1 MLAGLQACGKPES
14 TAAGNRT
21 RTSLYQFC
29 SGTFL
34 LFASVYCLP
43 FFLTFMAASSSAAD
57 QEILPMT
64 TVNGSFTRAGA
75 TKVCALLLTI
85 VALTSVA
92 VAQTFTS
99 GEKGKVKGTIV
110 SRKGDLVKV
119 QDAKTGAMAIVK
131 ITDDTKII
139 RDKSK
144 VSFHRHEDM
153 DVTAMVPGLTINAEG
168 VGNADNQLEASKISF
183 SPDAFAIEVAQ
194 QQEIN
199 ANKSAAGSA
208 QKTANQ
214 GVTAAGAAQSSANQ
228 AQTTADAAG
237 TVATA
242 AGAVAITN
250 AAAVQMVNKRVSD
263 LDDYQTVAEAVIY
276 YPTGKYALD
285 DAAKADLD
293 KLTALAA
300 STDGYLIEI
309 AGYASKTGTKQA
321 NQQLSEDRA
330 SAVANY
336 LRNTGNIPMR
346 RIVAPAGYG
355 ATHPDAANTDPQGR
369 ELNRRVDVKLIV
381 NKGFQAGM

>member
-1 MLAGLQACGKPES
+1 MKSPSGSFRPVGTQRVCVVLLTVITLA
-14 TAAGNRT
+14 
-21 RTSLYQFC
+21 
-29 SGTFL
+29 
-34 LFASVYCLP
+34 
-43 FFLTFMAASSSAAD
+43 SAA
-57 QEILPMT
+57 
-64 TVNGSFTRAGA
+64 F
-75 TKVCALLLTI
+75 
-85 VALTSVA
+85 
-92 VAQTFTS
+92 AQTFSS
-99 GEKGKVKGTIV
+99 GDKAKVEGTIT
-110 SRKGDLVKV
+110 SRKGDLIKI
-119 QDAKTGAMAIVK
+119 QDKKTGSPALIK
-131 ITDDTKII
+131 ITDDTKIL

-144 VSFHRHEDM
+144 VAFKRHEDM
-153 DVTAMVPGLTINAEG
+153 DVTAMVPGLTIKVEG
-168 VGNADNQLEASKISF
+168 VGNADNQLEASKITF

-199 ANKSAAGSA
+199 ANKSAAAGA
-208 QKTANQ
+208 QTTANQ
-214 GVTAAGAAQSSANQ
+214 GVAAAGAAQSSANQ

-242 AGAVAITN
+242 AGTLAMSNAGAVE
-250 AAAVQMVNKRVSD
+250 MVNKRVSD

-293 KLTALAA
+293 KLVALTS

-309 AGYASKTGTKQA
+309 AGYASKTGTKEM

-336 LRNTGNIPMR
+336 LRNKGNIPMR

-355 ATHPDAANTDPQGR
+355 STHPDAENTDPQGR

-381 NKGFQAGM
+381 NKGLQGTM